1 MAEISFEKCSKNP
14 ENCDVIND
22 LIELDT
28 FFELASDIDEQY
40 QEPRKIVCGLFNAC
54 ANGTCPGQAPEL
66 LEQFNREIT
75 SELRERE

>member
-1 MAEISFEKCSKNP
+1 MSEISFQKCSKNP
-14 ENCDVIND
+14 ESCEVIND

-28 FFELASDIDEQY
+28 FYEIASGMDSSY

-66 LEQFNREIT
+66 LEHFNREVT